1 LAASILYNL
10 CEKPG
15 ITDMFKKPFIVL
27 IIAGLYLTCCN
38 KDFSPI
44 GAEQRQPMRPLTPS
58 EKSLV
63 KSAEAF
69 GLELFKAVEEEDQN
83 KDIFISPLSV
93 SMALGMTLNGADSG
107 TYQAMR
113 QTLQFA
119 DLSNEDINQ
128 SYRSLIKLV
137 LAADPKV
144 MMEIAN
150 SIWHRDDIPVE
161 SSFLET
167 NRTFFD
173 ATIMPM
179 NFRDPATV
187 TAINNW
193 VNDKTHGK
201 ITEVID
207 SIDPLTL
214 MFLINAIYF
223 KGTWQYEFDKEKTA
237 DASFYL
243 MDGST
248 DNCQM
253 MQLEADL
260 SYYSDDQVQ
269 IVDLPYGDGAFSMT
283 IFLPKNSENL
293 NPLIMNLDKNQWEY
307 YINRL
312 TTSPVMLEMPK
323 FKLEYKLIMNSILSQ
338 MGMAIAFDPDHADF
352 SRINQQLP
360 LHISSVLHKTFVQV
374 DEEGTEA
381 AAVTVVTIGLTSVGP
396 HGNHMRVDH
405 PFVFA
410 LRERQSGTLLF
421 MGKILQPQWSD

>member
-1 LAASILYNL
+1 MLIL
-10 CEKPG
+10 
-15 ITDMFKKPFIVL
+15 
-27 IIAGLYLTCCN
+27 AGLYLTCCN

-44 GAEQRQPMRPLTPS
+44 GADQRQPMRPLTPS

-63 KSAEAF
+63 ESAEAF
-69 GLELFKAVEEEDQN
+69 GLKLFKTVEQEDQN

-119 DLSNEDINQ
+119 DLSNEDINHSYQ
-128 SYRSLIKLV
+128 SLMKL
-137 LAADPKV
+137 LLNADPKV
-144 MMEIAN
+144 LMEIAN
-150 SIWHRDDIPVE
+150 SIWYRDNIPVE

-167 NRTFFD
+167 NRTYFD

-179 NFRDPATV
+179 NFNDPATV

-201 ITEVID
+201 ITKVID

-223 KGTWQYEFDKEKTA
+223 KGTWQFEFDKEKTA
-237 DASFYL
+237 EASFFL
-243 MDGST
+243 LGGETID
-248 DNCQM
+248 CQM
-253 MQLEADL
+253 MQLEGDL
-260 SYYSDDQVQ
+260 SYYADDQVQ
-269 IVDLPYGDGAFSMT
+269 IVDLPYGDGTFSMT
-283 IFLPKNSENL
+283 ILLPKNSESL

-323 FKLEYKLIMNSILSQ
+323 FKLEYKLIMNGILSQ
-338 MGMAIAFDPDHADF
+338 MGMAIAFDPFHADF
-352 SRINQQLP
+352 SRINSQLP

-381 AAVTVVTIGLTSVGP
+381 AAVTVVTVGTTSVGP
-396 HGNHMRVDH
+396 HGIYMRIDQ
-405 PFVFA
+405 PFVFV
-410 LRERQSGTLLF
+410 LREHQSGTLLF
-421 MGKILQPQWSD
+421 MGKILQPQWSE

>member
-1 LAASILYNL
+1 ML
-10 CEKPG
+10 
-15 ITDMFKKPFIVL
+15 KKPL
-27 IIAGLYLTCCN
+27 IILIFAGLYLASCN

-44 GAEQRQPMRPLTPS
+44 GGDQRQPMRPLTPM

-63 KSAEAF
+63 ESAGNF
-69 GLELFKAVEEEDQN
+69 GLELFKAIEEEDQN
-83 KDIFISPLSV
+83 KEIFISPLSV

-119 DLSNEDINQ
+119 DLSNEDINH
-128 SYRSLIKLV
+128 SYRSLIKLL

-161 SSFLET
+161 LSFLET
-167 NRTFFD
+167 NRTYFD

-179 NFRDPATV
+179 NFSDPATV

-193 VNDKTHGK
+193 VNNKTHGK

-207 SIDPLTL
+207 TIDPLTL

-243 MDGST
+243 MGGET
-248 DNCQM
+248 VNCRM
-253 MQLEADL
+253 MHVESDL
-260 SYYSDDQVQ
+260 SYYADDQVQ
-269 IVDLPYGDGAFSMT
+269 IVDLPYGEGTFSMT
-283 IFLPKNSENL
+283 IILPRNSDDL
-293 NPLIMNLDKNQWEY
+293 HSLIMNLDKTQWEY
-307 YINRL
+307 YINQL
-312 TTSPVMLEMPK
+312 NTSSVGLELPK
-323 FKLEYKLIMNSILSQ
+323 FKLEYKLIMNHALSQ
-338 MGMAIAFDPDHADF
+338 MGMADAFDPSQANF
-352 SRINQQLP
+352 NRINRQLQ
-360 LHISSVLHKTFVQV
+360 LYISSVLHKTFVQV

-381 AAVTVVTIGLTSVGP
+381 AAVTVVTIGYTSVDP
-396 HGNHMRVDH
+396 HGNHMCVDR

-410 LRERQSGTLLF
+410 LREHQSGTLLF
-421 MGKILQPQWSD
+421 MGKIMQPQWSD